1 MFFVKQKTA
10 YERRISDWS
19 ADVCSSDLRLRQP
32 PGQRRTGLPGT
43 DDDRVEAAGVVHAAT
58 VTIGS
63 AAGTATGPAI
73 ARKPATAPTGNA
85 NRLLAMSTF
94 LPRIRHAISAPPP
107 CPSQRPDT
115 SARLPHRR
123 PSSRPEASRR
133 QIGKPAG
140 GA

>member
-1 MFFVKQKTA
+1 M
-10 YERRISDWS
+10 RISDWS
-19 ADVCSSDLRLRQP
+19 SDVCSSDLRAARLRQP

-115 SARLPHRR
+115 TAP
-123 PSSRPEASRR
+123 
-133 QIGKPAG
+133 IGRAHVRTPVTNAHHV
-140 GA
+140 